1 MEVLG
6 IAEKGLF
13 YLAGATQMV
22 SLWIFITSRQPV
34 FVAAMA
40 VSFLARL
47 IREPSLSLTP
57 FPRFQISLSLL
68 CMCVCVCMCFGL
80 KPSRSGFYF
89 FYLSYLVTEKMINI
103 LTKVEIILC
112 FALLL
117 HFLIFFTVYLIVFAC
132 DFWIGIRTSLYY
144 LHFSFINQRKLEIL
158 SCGFSCSC
166 STGKRRKKGKKEKK
180 ELLVLTPFVWIVK
193 LDKYQNFK

>member
-1 MEVLG
+1 MTISSKPKTQKKKKKWRRRRKEYLLSLSLSRQNNERGCDDGFVDVKSVEVLG
-6 IAEKGLF
+6 IVEKGLF
-13 YLAGATQMV
+13 YLAGATQMI

-40 VSFLARL
+40 VSLLACL
-47 IREPSLSLTP
+47 IREPNLSLTP
-57 FPRFQISLSLL
+57 FPRFQITLSLL
-68 CMCVCVCMCFGL
+68 CVCVCFGL

-103 LTKVEIILC
+103 LTEVEIILC

-132 DFWIGIRTSLYY
+132 DFWIGIRTSHYY
-144 LHFSFINQRKLEIL
+144 LHFSFINQR
-158 SCGFSCSC
+158 
-166 STGKRRKKGKKEKK
+166 
-180 ELLVLTPFVWIVK
+180 
-193 LDKYQNFK
+193 